1 MFRAALAQLVEHI
14 IRNDGVACSS
24 HASGTKNSLKFKR
37 LMTLWQAHLRNAIF
51 AEPLWNRTEK
61 CSHIAQTYLFA
72 SQSVYVLTMNKRADL
87 ILRITF
93 ILFPSVV
100 IAGII
105 AKAFGLDR

>member
-1 MFRAALAQLVEHI
+1 M
-14 IRNDGVACSS
+14 
-24 HASGTKNSLKFKR
+24 
-37 LMTLWQAHLRNAIF
+37 RNAIF
-51 AEPLWNRTEK
+51 AEPLWNHTEK

-72 SQSVYVLTMNKRADL
+72 PPQSVYVLTMNKRADL

-93 ILFPSVV
+93 ILLPAVV